1 MGLGAAELSL
11 AGASSYRVMASTQTG
26 ASRSEPSGPTL
37 RVLAQRHVRAEAAD
51 LQVRLIEPSL
61 CEGTA
66 LLDQGHDLGHDSMVC
81 KAM

>member
-11 AGASSYRVMASTQTG
+11 AGASSYRGVSC
-26 ASRSEPSGPTL
+26 SCWSEPSGPTF
-37 RVLAQRHVRAEAAD
+37 RVLTQRHVRAEAAD

-66 LLDQGHDLGHDSMVC
+66 LLDQVHDLGHDSMVC